1 MSDTAEIAAE
11 PPRRGA
17 IAGYWFAV
25 LGLLALAI
33 PTFITLARQV
43 WSSEGGVHGPIVLA
57 TGIWMLWRQ
66 SGAVASLARPGNM
79 VLGLPMLVLALLIYT
94 AGRVF
99 DFISIETAGLVCTA
113 FAAAYLYFGGRALR
127 AIWFPVLWLFFLIPP
142 PGWVVDRLTAPLKEF
157 VSFGATK
164 FLLLFDYPILR
175 QGVTLFIGPYQL
187 LVEDACSG
195 LRSLSSLVVVTL
207 LYIYIKNKPSW
218 RYSLLVVLWIIPV
231 AVVANIIRI
240 VILVLITYYWG
251 DAAAQSFLHS
261 TAGIV
266 MFVVALLGIFGVD
279 WLFEYLIG
287 LRGRRHVQPA

>member
-1 MSDTAEIAAE
+1 MSDVAEIAAG
-11 PPRRGA
+11 PPRPKA

-57 TGIWMLWRQ
+57 TGLWMLWRQ
-66 SGAVASLARPGNM
+66 SGTVASLAKPGNL
-79 VLGLPMLVLALLIYT
+79 VLGILMLACTLVVYVG
-94 AGRVF
+94 GRVF
-99 DFISIETAGLVCTA
+99 DFISIETAGLVATC

-195 LRSLSSLVVVTL
+195 LRSLSSLIVVTL

-218 RYSLLVVLWIIPV
+218 RYSLLVVLWIVPV
-231 AVVANIIRI
+231 AVIANIIRI

-251 DAAAQSFLHS
+251 DAAAQSFLHN

-266 MFVVALLGIFGVD
+266 MFVVALLGIFAVD

>member
-1 MSDTAEIAAE
+1 MSDIAEIAAG
-11 PPRRGA
+11 PPRPRA
-17 IAGYWFAV
+17 IAGYWFSV
-25 LGLLALAI
+25 LGLLVLAA

-43 WSSEGGVHGPIVLA
+43 WSAEGGVHGPIVLA
-57 TGIWMLWRQ
+57 TGLWMLWRQ
-66 SGAVASLARPGNM
+66 SGTVASLARPGN
-79 VLGLPMLVLALLIYT
+79 LLIGIPLLALALLIYI

-99 DFISIETAGLVCTA
+99 DFISIETLGLVSTTA
-113 FAAAYLYFGGRALR
+113 VAAYIYFGGRALR

-157 VSFGATK
+157 VSYGATK

-195 LRSLSSLVVVTL
+195 LRSLSSLIVVTL

-218 RYSLLVVLWIIPV
+218 GYSLLVVLWIVPV

-251 DAAAQSFLHS
+251 DAAAQSFLHN

-266 MFVVALLGIFGVD
+266 MFVVALLGIFAVD

-287 LRGRRHVQPA
+287 LRRRPHVQPA

>member
-1 MSDTAEIAAE
+1 MAEIAAG
-11 PPRRGA
+11 PPRPRA

-25 LGLLALAI
+25 LGLLALAV

-43 WSSEGGVHGPIVLA
+43 WSAEGGVHGPIVLA
-57 TGIWMLWRQ
+57 TGLWMLWRQ
-66 SGAVASLARPGNM
+66 SNTVASLARPGNLA
-79 VLGLPMLVLALLIYT
+79 LGLPMLAFALVIYIG
-94 AGRVF
+94 GRIF
-99 DFISIETAGLVCTA
+99 DFISIETAGLVATA

-142 PGWVVDRLTAPLKEF
+142 PGWVVDRFTAPLKEF

-164 FLLLFDYPILR
+164 LLLLFDYPILR

-195 LRSLSSLVVVTL
+195 LRSLSSLIVVTL

-218 RYSLLVVLWIIPV
+218 RYSLLVVLWIVPV
-231 AVVANIIRI
+231 AVLANIIRI

-251 DAAAQSFLHS
+251 DAAAQSFLHN

-266 MFVVALLGIFGVD
+266 MFVIALLGIFAVD

>member
-1 MSDTAEIAAE
+1 LSDTAEIAAG
-11 PPRRGA
+11 PPRPRA
-17 IAGYWFAV
+17 IAGYWFAI

-57 TGIWMLWRQ
+57 TGLWMLWRQ
-66 SGAVASLARPGNM
+66 SGTVASLARPGN
-79 VLGLPMLVLALLIYT
+79 LLIGIPLLALTLVIYIG
-94 AGRVF
+94 GRIF
-99 DFISIETAGLVCTA
+99 DFISIETAGLVATA
-113 FAAAYLYFGGRALR
+113 FAAAYLYFGGRSLR

-142 PGWVVDRLTAPLKEF
+142 PGWMVDRLTAPLKEF
-157 VSFGATK
+157 VSFGATR

-218 RYSLLVVLWIIPV
+218 RYSLLVVLWIVPV
-231 AVVANIIRI
+231 AVIANIIRI

-251 DAAAQSFLHS
+251 DAAAQSFLHN

-266 MFVVALLGIFGVD
+266 MFVVALLGIFAVD

>member
-1 MSDTAEIAAE
+1 MAEIAAG
-11 PPRRGA
+11 PPRPRA
-17 IAGYWFAV
+17 IAGYWLAI

-57 TGIWMLWRQ
+57 TGMWMLWRQ
-66 SGAVASLARPGNM
+66 SKSLAELARPGN
-79 VLGLPMLVLALLIYT
+79 LAAGLAILFLALVIYIG
-94 AGRVF
+94 GRIF
-99 DFISIETAGLVCTA
+99 DFISIEVLGLVLTA
-113 FAAAYLYFGGRALR
+113 FAAAYLYLGGRALR
-127 AIWFPVLWLFFLIPP
+127 ANWFPVLWLFFLIPP

-157 VSFGATK
+157 VSYGATK

-218 RYSLLVVLWIIPV
+218 RYSLLVVLWIVPV
-231 AVVANIIRI
+231 AVLANIIRI

-251 DAAAQSFLHS
+251 DAAAQSFLHN
-261 TAGIV
+261 TAGVV
-266 MFVVALLGIFGVD
+266 MFVIALLGIFAVD
-279 WLFEYLIG
+279 WAFEYLMG

>member
-1 MSDTAEIAAE
+1 MSDIAEIAAG
-11 PPRRGA
+11 PPRPRA
-17 IAGYWFAV
+17 IAGYWLAI

-57 TGIWMLWRQ
+57 TGMWMLWRQ
-66 SGAVASLARPGNM
+66 SKSLAELARPGN
-79 VLGLPMLVLALLIYT
+79 LAAGLAILFLALVIYIG
-94 AGRVF
+94 GRIF
-99 DFISIETAGLVCTA
+99 DFISIEVLGLVLTA
-113 FAAAYLYFGGRALR
+113 FAAAYLYLGGRALR
-127 AIWFPVLWLFFLIPP
+127 ANWFPVLWLFFLIPP

-157 VSFGATK
+157 VSYGATK

-218 RYSLLVVLWIIPV
+218 RYSLLVVLWIVPV
-231 AVVANIIRI
+231 AVLANIIRI

-251 DAAAQSFLHS
+251 DAAAQSFLHN
-261 TAGIV
+261 TAGVV
-266 MFVVALLGIFGVD
+266 MFVIALLGIFAVD
-279 WLFEYLIG
+279 WAFEYLMG

>member
-1 MSDTAEIAAE
+1 LAGIAEIAAE
-11 PPRRGA
+11 PPRRRA
-17 IAGYWFAV
+17 IAGYWLAI
-25 LGLLALAI
+25 LGLLSLAI
-33 PTFITLARQV
+33 PTFLTLARQV

-66 SGAVASLARPGNM
+66 GKSFAELARPGNLAAG
-79 VLGLPMLVLALLIYT
+79 LGILLLALVIYVG
-94 AGRVF
+94 GRIF
-99 DFISIETAGLVCTA
+99 DFISIEVAGLVLTA
-113 FAAAYLYFGGRALR
+113 FAAAYLYLGGRALR
-127 AIWFPVLWLFFLIPP
+127 QNWFPVLWLFFLIPP
-142 PGWVVDRLTAPLKEF
+142 PGWVIDRLTAPLKEF

-218 RYSLLVVLWIIPV
+218 RYSLLVVLWIVPV
-231 AVVANIIRI
+231 AVLANIIRI

-251 DAAAQSFLHS
+251 DAAAQSFLHN
-261 TAGIV
+261 TAGVV

-279 WLFEYLIG
+279 WVFEYLMG

>member
-1 MSDTAEIAAE
+1 MSGTAEIAAG
-11 PPRRGA
+11 PPRPKA

-25 LGLLALAI
+25 LGLLSLAI
-33 PTFITLARQV
+33 PTFFTLARQV

-57 TGIWMLWRQ
+57 TGLWMLWRQ
-66 SGAVASLARPGNM
+66 SGTVASLARPGN
-79 VLGLPMLVLALLIYT
+79 LLIGIPLLVLALVVYIG
-94 AGRVF
+94 GRIF
-99 DFISIETAGLVCTA
+99 DFISIETAGLVLTA
-113 FAAAYLYFGGRALR
+113 LVAAYLYFGSQALR

-142 PGWVVDRLTAPLKEF
+142 PGWAVDRLTAPLKEF

-164 FLLLFDYPILR
+164 ILLLFDYPILR

-231 AVVANIIRI
+231 AVLANIIRI
-240 VILVLITYYWG
+240 IILVLITYYWG
-251 DAAAQSFLHS
+251 DAAAQSFLHN

-266 MFVVALLGIFGVD
+266 MFVVALLGIFAVD
-279 WLFEYLIG
+279 WLFEYLMG